1 MLQKEAELEEIVK
14 LVGPDALPEPERAV
28 LEAARVMR
36 EDFLQQF
43 AFHEVDTYCP
53 VEKQLGMLKLVLE
66 FYRNC
71 VKAAKRG
78 IAVSEIRRLP
88 IKDAIAGMKRL
99 PSERFER
106 EYKSLEKQ
114 LKDQFEELLQTKKAP
129 VGGIKGES

>member
-1 MLQKEAELEEIVK
+1 
-14 LVGPDALPEPERAV
+14 
-28 LEAARVMR
+28 
-36 EDFLQQF
+36 
-43 AFHEVDTYCP
+43 
-53 VEKQLGMLKLVLE
+53 
-66 FYRNC
+66 
-71 VKAAKRG
+71 
-78 IAVSEIRRLP
+78 VSEIRRLP